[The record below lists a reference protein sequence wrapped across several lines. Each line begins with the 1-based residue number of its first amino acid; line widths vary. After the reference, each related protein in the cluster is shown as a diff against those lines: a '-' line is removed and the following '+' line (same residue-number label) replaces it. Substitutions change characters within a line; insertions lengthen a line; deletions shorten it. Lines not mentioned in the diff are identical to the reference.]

1 MMRAYRMSGTSP
13 MSVTSRIGPSRS
25 SRIRRFYRVAG
36 AALLVVVVAGGATAG
51 VAVPCV
57 VLDVVKYR
65 TTFKDDPST
74 QTNDLADRIFQSFSL
89 DDHGQLVYDEVGSK
103 YSQPRTVSGVSSFT
117 TPHRGTDF
125 SVQWT
130 NEDSDVH
137 AVADGTLIATPDPWK
152 MAERIDGT
160 HFAVFMHVRPLAGFA
175 SGRVV
180 VAGEKVA
187 RIGFSNENGGYNEH
201 VHFGMTLDSALAVW
215 RPISPFFAH
224 AAGWRGGRDLEFISF
239 PKVDEGNRLTVVA
252 YTLTGGA
259 WAKHFQGCS
268 AVSVFYRK
276 KGATAWQRG
285 EASVVERFATG
296 AADEPWVWGFD
307 LGQAGVAGDAI
318 QWYLVA
324 YRDPDHP
331 LDDGYDITIDAHN
344 FALYPAGFA
353 HPADV
358 ASAYPSGKSPLFVTT
373 VLN

>member
-1 MMRAYRMSGTSP
+1 MKRTGPTSA
-13 MSVTSRIGPSRS
+13 TSRIDRSRS
-25 SRIRRFYRVAG
+25 SRIHRLLRG
-36 AALLVVVVAGGATAG
+36 AAVSLLVVAVAGGATMGA
-51 VAVPCV
+51 AVPCV

-74 QTNDLADRIFQSFSL
+74 QSDDLADRLFQSFSL
-89 DDHGQLVYDEVGSK
+89 DDRGQFVYDEVGSK
-103 YSQPRTVSGVSSFT
+103 YSQPRTVSGVASFT

-137 AVADGTLIATPDPWK
+137 AVADGTLIAPPDPWK
-152 MAERIDGT
+152 VVERIDAT
-160 HFAVFMHVRPLAGFA
+160 HYSVFMHVRPLAGFTA
-175 SGRVV
+175 GRVV

-201 VHFGMTLDSALAVW
+201 VHFGVTLDSALAIW
-215 RPISPFFAH
+215 RPISPYYKN

-239 PKVDEGNRLTVVA
+239 AEVDAANRLTVVA

-259 WAKHFQGCS
+259 WAEHFQGCS
-268 AVSVFYRK
+268 AVSVFYRR
-276 KGATAWQRG
+276 KGETAWQRG

-307 LGQAGVAGDAI
+307 LGQAGDSGDTV

-331 LDDGYDITIDAHN
+331 LDDGYDIKIDAHN

-353 HPADV
+353 HPADL
-358 ASAYPSGKSPLFVTT
+358 ASDYPAGKSPLFVTT
-373 VLN
+373 VLGS